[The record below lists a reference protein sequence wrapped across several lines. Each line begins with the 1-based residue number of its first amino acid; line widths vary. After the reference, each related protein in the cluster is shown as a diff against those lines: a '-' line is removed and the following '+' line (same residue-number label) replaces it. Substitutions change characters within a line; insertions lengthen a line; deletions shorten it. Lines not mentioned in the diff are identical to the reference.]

1 MASTT
6 LSMCWPAIGMN
17 AAAVAHQQVPGRPV
31 RSRSIIS
38 TVVAVVGQHA
48 AAIAADS
55 SNYTIVA
62 TPHGPQVA
70 AGVVFG
76 AHPKLVAA
84 NGRAAGGIDTP
95 MGGRCPCG

>member
-1 MASTT
+1 M
-6 LSMCWPAIGMN
+6 
-17 AAAVAHQQVPGRPV
+17 
-31 RSRSIIS
+31 S

-48 AAIAADS
+48 AAIAAHS

-70 AGVVFG
+70 AGGVFG

-84 NGRAAGGIDTP
+84 NGRAAGVA
-95 MGGRCPCG
+95 GGLGPRVDRSFAHVVEFRSRRQ